1 MLDQIKTKLSEE
13 KTQRDLLKGVKLV
26 TVFIAA
32 NVFTSLANKAADGG
46 INALMAKLHPTNE
59 TPTA

>member
-1 MLDQIKTKLSEE
+1 MFEQIKTKLSEE
-13 KTQRDLLKGVKLV
+13 ETQRALLKGIKLV

-46 INALMAKLHPTNE
+46 IDALMAKLHPAVENPAE
-59 TPTA
+59 